1 MAQQR
6 NLIYAFTAGRVAF
19 GAALVAVPETVGR
32 SWLGQPAEHRAVHI
46 ALRGLGARDIALAAG
61 AALAAQRGSAARPW
75 LALTVVSD
83 LVDLAATLAAGDGI
97 PARARK
103 GTIALAGGTA
113 VVGAVLTA
121 LVDE

>member
-19 GAALVAVPETVGR
+19 GAALIAVPGTVGR
-32 SWLGQPAEHRAVHI
+32 SWLGQPAEHGAVHI

-61 AALAAQRGSAARPW
+61 AALATRRGSAARPW

-83 LVDLAATLAAGDGI
+83 LVDLGATLAAGDSV
-97 PARARK
+97 PDRARK

-113 VVGAVLTA
+113 VIGALLTA